1 MLPWLQ
7 SEVNPHFLRGPLP
20 SSGFSR
26 KEKQP
31 VAVNRCVEGGAGIVR
46 SAMPFVGRIVAAH
59 RSEVGVAVLI
69 VLLAAVLGV
78 TEPAFLTAANWR
90 DILINSAAPTVAAV
104 GMTGLIV
111 AGAIDISIGSMLA
124 VCAVVAGMMARA
136 GWPLALVAAATLA
149 SGTALGTLNGLLVA
163 RAGIPAIIV
172 TLGMM
177 GILRGLMTWITQG
190 VWIHG
195 LPSSFTAL
203 GEGSWAGL
211 PYSVWVAAFTVL
223 AGGCYLAR
231 TPPGRYAYAVGSNAL
246 AARLAGIPVAAVL
259 TRLFALSGALVG
271 LGALLQASRFTVIQ
285 SNAGK
290 GFELQV
296 ITAVVIGGTDIFGG
310 RGTVVGSALGALLLS
325 VVGTAL
331 TFLRVP
337 AEWEPTIQGGLIL
350 LAIVGQGVR
359 RGQRG
364 FVHHG
369 DTEDTERGARRR
381 AL

>member
-1 MLPWLQ
+1 MGA
-7 SEVNPHFLRGPLP
+7 FLAGAEPRE
-20 SSGFSR
+20 R
-26 KEKQP
+26 KEKRG
-31 VAVNRCVEGGAGIVR
+31 VAANRSVEGGAGIVR
-46 SAMPFVGRIVAAH
+46 SAMPCPGRIVAAH

-69 VLLAAVLGV
+69 VLLTAALGAM
-78 TEPAFLTAANWR
+78 EPAFLTAGNWR

-124 VCAVVAGMMARA
+124 VCAVVAGLTARA
-136 GWPLALVAAATLA
+136 GWPLALVAAAALA

-190 VWIHG
+190 VWIRG
-195 LPSSFTAL
+195 LPPSFAAL
-203 GEGSWAGL
+203 GEASCAGL
-211 PYSVWVAAFTVL
+211 PYSIWIAALAVL
-223 AGGCYLAR
+223 VGALFLAR
-231 TPPGRYAYAVGSNAL
+231 TPPGRYAYAVGSNAV
-246 AARLAGIPVAAVL
+246 AARLAGIPVATVL
-259 TRLFALSGALVG
+259 TLLFALSGALVG
-271 LGALLQASRFTVIQ
+271 LGALLQISRFTVIQ

-337 AEWEPTIQGGLIL
+337 AEWEPTIQGALIL

-359 RGQRG
+359 RG
-364 FVHHG
+364 
-369 DTEDTERGARRR
+369 RR
-381 AL
+381 